1 MSAETVVGRV
11 VGTASS
17 WGTGGSGEHSFQ
29 TCMTRWGRVLQKE
42 LGVQRPRGAG
52 MLPSVC
58 GTRSRKS
65 RSCPVMRS
73 HTDLGQE
80 FAVDSKCDNTV
91 SLGSGLTGL
100 DVSLKI
106 SPVPQSSP
114 GRRGRKEAGSQLTVP
129 DTAEGSKCTTCKIFK
144 KIKGSVGRAF
154 RRYE

>member
-1 MSAETVVGRV
+1 MVVSGEIVVGPV
-11 VGTASS
+11 VGTASG
-17 WGTGGSGEHSFQ
+17 WGAGGSGERSFH

-42 LGVQRPRGAG
+42 LGMQRPRGAG
-52 MLPSVC
+52 MSPSVS

-73 HTDLGQE
+73 HRDLGQE

-100 DVSLKI
+100 DLSLKI

-129 DTAEGSKCTTCKIFK
+129 DTAEGPK
-144 KIKGSVGRAF
+144 
-154 RRYE
+154 